1 MHVMIA
7 TDGTL
12 EPEKTAELVGRL
24 VGDDGQVTV
33 FAVVEVPRHML
44 EDMRDAARE
53 SVDDAV
59 MQANVEYRRDQ
70 ADPPPITHWAGDQ
83 AVVENYVH
91 RKVADRTA
99 DLVAALDAAG
109 INHTVVGE
117 EGENAPRAVI
127 EAVDRFG
134 VDVVCVGTHGLGRFE
149 GLLGS
154 LSTKVARLASC
165 SVVLV
170 R

>member
-1 MHVMIA
+1 MMIA

-12 EPEKTAELVGRL
+12 EPEKTVGLVRRL

-33 FAVVEVPRHML
+33 LSVVEVPRHML
-44 EDMRDAARE
+44 DDMRDAARE

-59 MQANVEYRRDQ
+59 MQANVEYRREQ
-70 ADPPPITHWAGDQ
+70 AEPPPISHWVGDQ

-91 RKVADRTA
+91 RKVAERTA
-99 DLVAALDAAG
+99 DLVAALDDAG
-109 INHTVVGE
+109 IEHSVVGE
-117 EGENAPRAVI
+117 EGENAARAVI
-127 EAVDRFG
+127 EAVDRLG